1 MKERSVKS
9 EYELVKEIL
18 KRNPE
23 YLDKYIKENLSHTQ
37 LRKIMKSKDS
47 INDEKSKSSQE
58 SASTPVN
65 INRTCKYYFATMFN
79 FCSWNMTALLNC
91 KLVPTVIWH
100 INRA

>member
-47 INDEKSKSSQE
+47 NNDEKSKNSQ
-58 SASTPVN
+58 V
-65 INRTCKYYFATMFN
+65 
-79 FCSWNMTALLNC
+79 
-91 KLVPTVIWH
+91 
-100 INRA
+100 

>member
-58 SASTPVN
+58 
-65 INRTCKYYFATMFN
+65 
-79 FCSWNMTALLNC
+79 
-91 KLVPTVIWH
+91 
-100 INRA
+100 

>member
-47 INDEKSKSSQE
+47 INDEKSKNSQE
-58 SASTPVN
+58 
-65 INRTCKYYFATMFN
+65 
-79 FCSWNMTALLNC
+79 
-91 KLVPTVIWH
+91 
-100 INRA
+100 

>member
-37 LRKIMKSKDS
+37 LRKIMKSKD
-47 INDEKSKSSQE
+47 DEKTKTSQE
-58 SASTPVN
+58 LS
-65 INRTCKYYFATMFN
+65 C
-79 FCSWNMTALLNC
+79 
-91 KLVPTVIWH
+91 
-100 INRA
+100 